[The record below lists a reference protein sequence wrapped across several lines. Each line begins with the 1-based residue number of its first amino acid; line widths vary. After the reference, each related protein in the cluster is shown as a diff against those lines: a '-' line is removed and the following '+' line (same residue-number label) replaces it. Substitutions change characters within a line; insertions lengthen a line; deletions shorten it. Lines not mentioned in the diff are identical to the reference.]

1 MTCTK
6 SYQLLLAGS
15 FVLLAAQAAT
25 GTPTVLYTFTGGA
38 DGGNPQG
45 PLVADPSGNLYG
57 SAQTGG
63 LGYGVIFKLTRPA
76 TQGGAWAESVL
87 YSFAN
92 HADGSSPVGGLVLD
106 GKGNLYGVT
115 NGGLSVVFRLSPPT
129 AQGSDWTF
137 SVLCELA
144 ESVLPNPLVRDS
156 HGNLYG
162 TTQYGGSGQF
172 SYGQA
177 YELSPPAS
185 TGEAWTFTSLHSFQ
199 GPPTDGA
206 YPSSNLS
213 VDAAGNL
220 FGTTSQGGKGTCFDA
235 GTVIGCGTVFEI
247 SPSGGAWTETSIYD
261 FTVHE
266 NNAPYWDVFCAYF
279 STRLRRPS
287 IWSRGP
293 GSSGSLHTGRPRPQP
308 GAWGWAGRRVIPRR
322 GRRGA

>member
-1 MTCTK
+1 MDK
-6 SYQLLLAGS
+6 IL
-15 FVLLAAQAAT
+15 
-25 GTPTVLYTFTGGA
+25 
-38 DGGNPQG
+38 
-45 PLVADPSGNLYG
+45 
-57 SAQTGG
+57 
-63 LGYGVIFKLTRPA
+63 LTRVLPA
-76 TQGGAWAESVL
+76 GVFWHRTPRRTLDDVHKILPTAACRIVRFIGRASRHRDTHRALHL
-87 YSFAN
+87 YWRRGWGKTHRVRWWRIHPVICMAR
-92 HADGSSPVGGLVLD
+92 HKRSSPVGGLVLD